1 MHDCRSPIS
10 GEIDRLLKVENQPIS
25 FPVTEVNEYIPLQ
38 DSNLLHE
45 SIVETPSETPVSER
59 VQRRTW
65 VETVRQDC
73 ETLEYVEVNEKLY
86 FTAND
91 FKQRLVIGNQL
102 WWALCWGQILSK
114 FSGVLSKGYVVI
126 WLIK

>member
-45 SIVETPSETPVSER
+45 PIVETPSEIPVLER
-59 VQRRTW
+59 VR
-65 VETVRQDC
+65 VETN
-73 ETLEYVEVNEKLY
+73 L
-86 FTAND
+86 
-91 FKQRLVIGNQL
+91 G
-102 WWALCWGQILSK
+102 
-114 FSGVLSKGYVVI
+114 
-126 WLIK
+126 